1 MGTRAYLDNHTAARP
16 SSRSVDAQSRFFHES
31 WGAVTAPHQMGQDS
45 YFALAK
51 NVDEIVQELG
61 GAKGDQFYFCHSGAE
76 AVNAVFFSHYIE
88 EVRESG
94 RNHILT
100 TNIEDAPALL
110 SLKRL
115 EKFHCVEKILP
126 VNAQGQITKE
136 MVEEA
141 IKPRTSLL
149 SLSWANSLTGV
160 VHPVADIAEIC
171 RQKGIRLHVDAS
183 TAIGK
188 LFFHFEDINIDY
200 LTFDGSLI
208 HAPKGTG
215 GVIVK
220 EGISFHPLVAG
231 GANLHVGGFAAIAAA
246 LSEASRNFDHL
257 NLETARLRDMLE
269 TGIKR
274 GFSDAEVLFKEVER
288 LPNCTVIAFPGVESD
303 ALLYLLNRKGVYAS
317 MGGGQTQ
324 KLFHTLTACGT
335 DPMLAHCALSFSL
348 SYETT
353 EEEIAFAIQTIVES
367 AAKLQRCSAGVFG
380 ENA

>member
-1 MGTRAYLDNHTAARP
+1 MGSQAYLDNHTAARP
-16 SSRSVDAQSRFFHES
+16 SSRSIDAQSRFLQDT
-31 WGAVTAPHQMGQDS
+31 WGAVTAPHLMGQES
-45 YFALAK
+45 YFFLSK
-51 NVDEIVQELG
+51 SVDEIVQELG
-61 GAKGDQFYFCHSGAE
+61 GAKEDQFHFCHSGAE
-76 AVNAVFFSHYIE
+76 AVNAVFFSHYLE
-88 EVRESG
+88 EIRESG

-115 EKFHCVEKILP
+115 EKFHCVEKVLS
-126 VNAQGQITKE
+126 VNAQGQITKD

-160 VHPVADIAEIC
+160 VHPVAEIAEIC

-183 TAIGK
+183 TVIGK
-188 LFFHFEDINIDY
+188 LFFHFEDLSVDY

-215 GVIVK
+215 GVLVK
-220 EGISFHPLVAG
+220 SGIPFHPLVVGSSNVHTG
-231 GANLHVGGFAAIAAA
+231 GVAAIASA
-246 LSEASRNFDHL
+246 LSESSRNFDHL
-257 NLETARLRDMLE
+257 NLETARLKEMLE
-269 TGIKR
+269 SGVKD
-274 GFSDAEVLFKEVER
+274 GFADAVVLFKEVER
-288 LPNCTVIAFPGVESD
+288 LPNCTAIAFPGVESD

-324 KLFHTLTACGT
+324 KLFHTLTACGI
-335 DPMLAHCALSFSL
+335 DQMLAHCALSFSL

-353 EEEIAFAIQTIVES
+353 EEEIAFAVQTIVEC
-367 AAKLQRCSAGVFG
+367 ALKLQRCSAGVFG
-380 ENA
+380 ENS

>member
-1 MGTRAYLDNHTAARP
+1 MKSRAYLDNHTAARP
-16 SSRSVDAQSRFFHES
+16 SSGIVDALASFMREK
-31 WGAVTAPHQMGQDS
+31 WGAVTAPHQMGQES
-45 YFALAK
+45 YFSLSQSI
-51 NVDEIVQELG
+51 DEIVQELG
-61 GAKGDQFYFCHSGAE
+61 GTKEDQFHFCHSGAE
-76 AVNAVFFSHYIE
+76 AVNAVFFSHYLE

-94 RNHILT
+94 KNHILT

-115 EKFHCVEKILP
+115 ERFHCAEKVLS
-126 VNAQGQITKE
+126 VNEQGQITRD

-160 VHPVADIAEIC
+160 IHPIADIAAVC

-183 TAIGK
+183 TVIGK
-188 LFFHFEDINIDY
+188 LFFHFEDLGIDY

-215 GVIVK
+215 GVLAKGAIA
-220 EGISFHPLVAG
+220 FHPLVVGGSNVHAG
-231 GANLHVGGFAAIAAA
+231 GVTAIASA

-257 NLETARLRDMLE
+257 NLETARFRDLLE
-269 TGIKR
+269 SGVKG
-274 GFSDAEVLFKEVER
+274 GFADAVVLFKEVER

-324 KLFHTLTACGT
+324 KLFYTLTACGV
-335 DPMLAHCALSFSL
+335 DQMLAHCALSFSL

-353 EEEIAFAIQTIVES
+353 EEEIGYAVETIVEC
-367 AAKLQRCSAGVFG
+367 ALKLQQCSVGALG
-380 ENA
+380 ENP